1 MIKIEVSLSEFD
13 KKVLNHE
20 LLDVQE
26 WMQNALDGK
35 INSVKKRLIKEAQEK
50 LFNDE
55 NIESIPATVSGSISL
70 YFEQDYY
77 KNAESKLSD
86 IAEMPGPK

>member
-26 WMQNALDGK
+26 WIQNALDGK
-35 INSVKKRLIKEAQEK
+35 INNVKKRLIKEAQEK

-86 IAEMPGPK
+86 NAEMPGPK

>member
-26 WMQNALDGK
+26 WIQNALDGK
-35 INSVKKRLIKEAQEK
+35 INSVKKRLSKEAQEM
-50 LFNDE
+50 LFNDASLE
-55 NIESIPATVSGSISL
+55 TMPATLSGSISL
-70 YFEQDYY
+70 YFEQPYY
-77 KNAESKLSD
+77 KTKPELLS
-86 IAEMPGPK
+86 ERQSENPVL

>member
-26 WMQNALDGK
+26 WIQNALDGK
-35 INSVKKRLIKEAQEK
+35 INNVKKRLIKEAQEK

-77 KNAESKLSD
+77 KNAESKLND

>member
-1 MIKIEVSLSEFD
+1 
-13 KKVLNHE
+13 
-20 LLDVQE
+20 
-26 WMQNALDGK
+26 MQNALDGK